1 MTCQRYIVGCFFLVA
16 PRASRSQIVVVV
28 SAAITESYH
37 VLNLVIVG
45 RPELSLADMAAP
57 PARLKNAESALFSHA
72 AALLVDEG

>member
-1 MTCQRYIVGCFFLVA
+1 MTCQRYIVGCLFLVA

-28 SAAITESYH
+28 SAAVAQRNR
-37 VLNLVIVG
+37 VLDFVIVG

-57 PARLKNAESALFSHA
+57 PARLKNAESALFSHS